1 MFAVP
6 RRGEREKEKGKG
18 RKRERGSCCSA
29 FRWAELG
36 HGAVRRKVK
45 ERAAVIYTGNTVIIE
60 GNKRPRDRPVEIEIS
75 RGRTTHRWIGRGASS
90 ADNHDNG

>member
-1 MFAVP
+1 MFAIP
-6 RRGEREKEKGKG
+6 RERVREGGGE
-18 RKRERGSCCSA
+18 RERGSRC

-36 HGAVRRKVK
+36 HGAARRKVK

>member
-1 MFAVP
+1 MLAILST
-6 RRGEREKEKGKG
+6 KD
-18 RKRERGSCCSA
+18 SLA
-29 FRWAELG
+29 FRWTERG

-75 RGRTTHRWIGRGASS
+75 RGRTTHRCIGRGASS
-90 ADNHDNG
+90 ADNHDNS